1 MRTIRVRN
9 ASILANLN
17 GREIDFEIRTTKDSA
32 QGFAL
37 LVDNVT
43 WLEIDATES
52 GTLCDSKLAPNS
64 PREPLLKL
72 KMIKSNG
79 CLGKGE
85 TELLKQHP

>member
-9 ASILANLN
+9 ASILAKLN

-37 LVDNVT
+37 YVDGFC
-43 WLEIDATES
+43 WLEVNATAS
-52 GTLCDSKLAPNS
+52 GTLCDDTRPQKTK
-64 PREPLLKL
+64 REPLFTIR
-72 KMIKSNG
+72 MIKSNG

-85 TELLKQHP
+85 LLTK